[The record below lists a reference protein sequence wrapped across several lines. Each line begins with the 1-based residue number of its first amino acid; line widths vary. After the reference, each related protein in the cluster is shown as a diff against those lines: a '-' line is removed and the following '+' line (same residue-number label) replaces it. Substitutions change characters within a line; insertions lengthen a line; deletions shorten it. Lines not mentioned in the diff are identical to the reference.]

1 MAEATETPIKSAMK
15 SPMKSMRSDIS
26 LARGLGSAKEGVHH
40 WWGQRLS
47 ALALI
52 PLGLW
57 LVISLVCH
65 AGADRAAIVLWLGS
79 PFTLGALALTIVAV
93 FYHAALG
100 LQVVIEDYI
109 HVKGA
114 KLALIVLI
122 QFAAFGLAAAAIV
135 ALLVVAF
142 AG

>member
-1 MAEATETPIKSAMK
+1 MAEAAHPEKSL
-15 SPMKSMRSDIS
+15 RSDIAQ
-26 LARGLGSAKEGVHH
+26 ARGLGSAKEGVAH

-57 LVISLVCH
+57 LVIALVCH
-65 AGADRAAIVLWLGS
+65 AGADRATIVLWLGS
-79 PFTLGALALTIVAV
+79 PFTLGALALTIIAV
-93 FYHAALG
+93 FYHAVLG
-100 LQVVIEDYI
+100 LQVVIEDYV
-109 HVKGA
+109 HTKAVK
-114 KLALIVLI
+114 LTLVILL

-135 ALLVVAF
+135 SLLVVAF

>member
-1 MAEATETPIKSAMK
+1 MAEAANTPK
-15 SPMKSMRSDIS
+15 SPVQSLRSDVAR
-26 LARGLGSAKEGVHH
+26 ARGLGAAKEGVQH

-57 LVISLVCH
+57 LVIALVCH
-65 AGADRAAIVLWLGS
+65 AGADRASIVQWLGS
-79 PFTLGALALTIVAV
+79 PFTLGALALTLLAV

-100 LQVVIEDYI
+100 LQAVIEDYI
-109 HVKGA
+109 HAKGA
-114 KLALIVLI
+114 KLALVILI
-122 QFAAFGLAAAAIV
+122 QFAAFAFAAAGIV

>member
-1 MAEATETPIKSAMK
+1 MAEATGT
-15 SPMKSMRSDIS
+15 PMKSLRSGIAR
-26 LARGLGSAKEGVHH
+26 ARGLGSAKEGVGH

-65 AGADRAAIVLWLGS
+65 AGADRATIVQWLGS
-79 PFTLGALALTIVAV
+79 PFTLGALALTIIAA
-93 FYHAALG
+93 FYHAMLG
-100 LQVVIEDYI
+100 LQVVIEDYV
-109 HVKGA
+109 HTKAA
-114 KLALIVLI
+114 KLALIILL
-122 QFAAFGLAAAAIV
+122 QFAAFALAAAAIV
-135 ALLVVAF
+135 SLLVVAF